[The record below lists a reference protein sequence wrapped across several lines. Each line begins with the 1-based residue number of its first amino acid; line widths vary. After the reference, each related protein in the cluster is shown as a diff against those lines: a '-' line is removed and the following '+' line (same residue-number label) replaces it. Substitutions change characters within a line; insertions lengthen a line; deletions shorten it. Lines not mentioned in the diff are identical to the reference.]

1 MLLGLG
7 LIGGAVTALFSVGI
21 GGFLAIFL
29 TLKKFPTKVAIAVA
43 VWVSVVCVLCG
54 VWDNLLSNHIRI
66 EIALFA
72 IPSAIIGAIIGG
84 FLAKQIAQLLG
95 RSGSKPWRLS
105 GSSPLAFSC

>member
-43 VWVSVVCVLCG
+43 VWVSVVCMLCG
-54 VWDNLLSNHIRI
+54 V
-66 EIALFA
+66 
-72 IPSAIIGAIIGG
+72 
-84 FLAKQIAQLLG
+84 
-95 RSGSKPWRLS
+95 
-105 GSSPLAFSC
+105 

>member
-1 MLLGLG
+1 
-7 LIGGAVTALFSVGI
+7 
-21 GGFLAIFL
+21 
-29 TLKKFPTKVAIAVA
+29 
-43 VWVSVVCVLCG
+43 
-54 VWDNLLSNHIRI
+54 LSNQIRI
-66 EIALFA
+66 EIALFAIPDAIPDA